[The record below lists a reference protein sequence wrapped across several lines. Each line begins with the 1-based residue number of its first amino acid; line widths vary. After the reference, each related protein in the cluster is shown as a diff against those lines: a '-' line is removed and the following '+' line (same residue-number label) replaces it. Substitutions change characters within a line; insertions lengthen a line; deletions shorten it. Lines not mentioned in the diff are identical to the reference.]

1 MFTAGLIHS
10 YASGSIFVALT
21 YVPLLDLLF
30 RRLANPPDEFLIGG
44 FKFVLADADDELD
57 ICFYTV
63 TRGESFSMLISFFGI
78 ETPVQCGPPYNL
90 NLAHF
95 IWEYSERLSFVKHA
109 ILLFP
114 SNCRHPPLIFLKYYR
129 ARSDGG
135 SDVDECQACTERY
148 QEALRPFH
156 NCELPN
162 ICHCNICTRQPPS
175 LRDSASHILFK
186 WVLDLERFE
195 LTCYTTYSQYDFA
208 IVSGRV
214 DELHL
219 LPPNFPRIV
228 IRFRFRTFE
237 NRFHHHCQGELE
249 WNTRMEGKFLDMKSA
264 IDSLDS
270 KERQFWCEHCDK
282 GFFFLPDCEHTE
294 DP

>member
-1 MFTAGLIHS
+1 MLVNRRWFDGSAPLLESYRRLQSEAGSASWIPTYEPQPFRERGYIYLLLKTLHRYRLCCFLTGTFTIFTAGLIHS

-114 SNCRHPPLIFLKYYR
+114 SNCRHPPLMFLKYYR
-129 ARSDGG
+129 ARSDGW

-186 WVLDLERFE
+186 
-195 LTCYTTYSQYDFA
+195 
-208 IVSGRV
+208 
-214 DELHL
+214 
-219 LPPNFPRIV
+219 
-228 IRFRFRTFE
+228 
-237 NRFHHHCQGELE
+237 
-249 WNTRMEGKFLDMKSA
+249 
-264 IDSLDS
+264 
-270 KERQFWCEHCDK
+270 
-282 GFFFLPDCEHTE
+282 
-294 DP
+294 